1 MITHF
6 GTYDLIE
13 LPTPQTYS
21 PATGITQQ
29 RRFKLLKTSV
39 PAFTSGLAAQGYAWE
54 MSPDDGSPY
63 ATVTTISSPELTTTW
78 TLDGNDLEQPIWTL
92 PKVREMFNRMPD
104 LKKRAKIKH
113 DIEALV
119 RGEYSADTRKT
130 VQAIKDR
137 VTAAILAQPQGPG
150 IDPVLPDV
158 NGQVGDIVDGII
170 RSLVKGVEA
179 WPTAAFVLRKTMVL
193 PPLTNVS
200 PGFANCNK
208 VFTLAAL
215 VREEPMIPLNISG
228 ELLTL
233 GGYWQK
239 KTPQASQAADGRWTY
254 TVEYW
259 YAEEVDRFIYEVIE

>member
-39 PAFTSGLAAQGYAWE
+39 PAFTAGLAAQGYAWE

-63 ATVTTISSPELTTTW
+63 ATVTTIASPELTTTW
-78 TLDGNDLEQPIWTL
+78 TLDGNDLEQTIWL
-92 PKVREMFNRMPD
+92 APYVQAMLARIPD
-104 LKKRAKIKH
+104 AKNKAMLRH
-113 DIEALV
+113 DIEGLA
-119 RGEYSADTRKT
+119 RGEFTSDTRITPQSLK
-130 VQAIKDR
+130 
-137 VTAAILAQPQGPG
+137 AILKAISTGPS
-150 IDPVLPDV
+150 DPNLPNIEGVED
-158 NGQVGDIVDGII
+158 QVFDQLL
-170 RSLVKGVEA
+170 RSLIEGNESIVVSA
-179 WPTAAFVLRKTMVL
+179 YVLRKTMVL
-193 PPLTNVS
+193 HPLTNVS
-200 PGFANCNK
+200 PGFQDANK
-208 VFTLAAL
+208 VFSLAAL
-215 VREEPMIPLNISG
+215 VRDEPGIPLNIAG
-228 ELLTL
+228 ILTEI

-259 YAEEVDRFIYEVIE
+259 WAKAANPFLYEIKE

>member
-6 GTYDLIE
+6 GNCDGME

-39 PAFTSGLAAQGYAWE
+39 PAFTATLAAQGYAWE
-54 MSPDDGSPY
+54 VSPDEASPY
-63 ATVTTISSPELTTTW
+63 ATVTTIASPELTTTW

-113 DIEALV
+113 DIESLV

-130 VQAIKDR
+130 VQAIKNEALDAMST
-137 VTAAILAQPQGPG
+137 VNPDGNSTQPIELGNTDDI
-150 IDPVLPDV
+150 IDGL
-158 NGQVGDIVDGII
+158 IK
-170 RSLVKGVEA
+170 SLVRGVEA
-179 WPTAAFVLRKTMVL
+179 FPVSSYVLRKTMVL
-193 PPLTNVS
+193 SPVTNVS
-200 PGFANCNK
+200 PGFQNANK
-208 VFTLAAL
+208 VFSLAAL
-215 VREEPMIPLNISG
+215 VRDEPGIPLNIAG
-228 ELLTL
+228 ILVAL

-259 YAEEVDRFIYEVIE
+259 YAEEVDRFIYQVIE

>member
-1 MITHF
+1 MISHF

-39 PAFTSGLAAQGYAWE
+39 PAFTAGLAAQGYAWE

-63 ATVTTISSPELTTTW
+63 ATVTTIASPELTTTW

-104 LKKRAKIKH
+104 LKKRAKIKA
-113 DIEALV
+113 DIEGLV
-119 RGEYSADTRKT
+119 RGEFTNDTRKT
-130 VQAIKDR
+130 VQTIKNEALDAMST
-137 VTAAILAQPQGPG
+137 VNPDGNSTQPIELGNTDDI
-150 IDPVLPDV
+150 IDGL
-158 NGQVGDIVDGII
+158 IK
-170 RSLVKGVEA
+170 SLVRGVEA
-179 WPTAAFVLRKTMVL
+179 FPVSSYVLRKTMVL
-193 PPLTNVS
+193 SPVTNVS
-200 PGFANCNK
+200 PGFQNANK
-208 VFTLAAL
+208 VFSLAAL
-215 VREEPMIPLNISG
+215 VRDEPGIPLNIAG
-228 ELLTL
+228 ILVAL

-259 YAEEVDRFIYEVIE
+259 YAEEVDRFIYEVIQ

>member
-39 PAFTSGLAAQGYAWE
+39 PAFTASLAAQGYAWE

-92 PKVREMFNRMPD
+92 PKVRAMFELVAD
-104 LKKRAKIKH
+104 LKERAGIRH

-137 VTAAILAQPQGPG
+137 ITAAILAQPQGPG

-170 RSLVKGVEA
+170 KSLVRGVEA
-179 WPTAAFVLRKTMVL
+179 FPVSSYVLRKTMVL
-193 PPLTNVS
+193 SPVTNVS
-200 PGFANCNK
+200 PGFQNANK
-208 VFTLAAL
+208 VFSLAAL
-215 VREEPMIPLNISG
+215 VRDEPGIPLNIAG
-228 ELLTL
+228 ILVAL

-259 YAEEVDRFIYEVIE
+259 YAEEVDRFIYQVIE

>member
-6 GTYDLIE
+6 GIYDLIE

-21 PATGITQQ
+21 PTTGITQQ

-63 ATVTTISSPELTTTW
+63 ATVTTIASPELTTTW

-104 LKKRAKIKH
+104 LKKRAKIKA
-113 DIEALV
+113 DIEGLV
-119 RGEYSADTRKT
+119 RGEFTNDTRKT
-130 VQAIKDR
+130 VQTIKNEALDAMST
-137 VTAAILAQPQGPG
+137 VNPDGNSTQPIELGNTDDI
-150 IDPVLPDV
+150 IDGL
-158 NGQVGDIVDGII
+158 IK
-170 RSLVKGVEA
+170 SLVRGVEA
-179 WPTAAFVLRKTMVL
+179 FPVSSYVLRKTMVL
-193 PPLTNVS
+193 SPVTNVS
-200 PGFANCNK
+200 PGFQNANK
-208 VFTLAAL
+208 VFSLAAL
-215 VREEPMIPLNISG
+215 VRDEPGIPLNIAG
-228 ELLTL
+228 ILVTL

-259 YAEEVDRFIYEVIE
+259 YAEEVDRFIYQVIE

>member
-6 GTYDLIE
+6 GTHDFIE
-13 LPTPQTYS
+13 LPTPQTYT
-21 PATGITQQ
+21 PATGITRQ
-29 RRFKLLKTSV
+29 RRFRMLKTSV
-39 PAFTSGLAAQGYAWE
+39 PGFTATLTAQGYAWE
-54 MSPDDGSPY
+54 VSPDEASPFSV
-63 ATVTTISSPELTTTW
+63 VTTIASPELTTTW
-78 TLDGNDLEQPIWTL
+78 TLDGNDMEKPLWML
-92 PKVREMFNRMPD
+92 PKVREMFDRMPD
-104 LKKRAKIKH
+104 LKKRAKIKA
-113 DIEALV
+113 DIEGLV
-119 RGEYSADTRKT
+119 RGEYTNDARKT
-130 VQAIKDR
+130 VQSIKNEALDAMS
-137 VTAAILAQPQGPG
+137 TLNPDGNSTQPIELGNT
-150 IDPVLPDV
+150 D
-158 NGQVGDIVDGII
+158 DIIDGII
-170 RSLVKGVEA
+170 KSLVKGVEA

-259 YAEEVDRFIYEVIE
+259 YAEEVDRFIYQVIE

>member
-1 MITHF
+1 MTTHF

-39 PAFTSGLAAQGYAWE
+39 PAFTASLAAQGYAWE

-63 ATVTTISSPELTTTW
+63 ATVTTIASPELTTTW

-130 VQAIKDR
+130 VQGIKNEALDAMST
-137 VTAAILAQPQGPG
+137 VNPDGNSTQPIELGNTDDI
-150 IDPVLPDV
+150 IDGL
-158 NGQVGDIVDGII
+158 IK
-170 RSLVKGVEA
+170 SLVRGVEA
-179 WPTAAFVLRKTMVL
+179 FPVSSYVLRKTMVL
-193 PPLTNVS
+193 SPSTNVS
-200 PGFANCNK
+200 PGFQNANK
-208 VFTLAAL
+208 VFSLAAL
-215 VREEPMIPLNISG
+215 VRDEPGIPLNIAG
-228 ELLTL
+228 ILVAL

-259 YAEEVDRFIYEVIE
+259 YAEEVDRFIYQVIE